1 MTISAI
7 RKKLKTYVDGVDD
20 KKVKALYTLL
30 QDEIEDSDGFSLSE
44 EHLRILD
51 KEHALHLNGQTK
63 SYSWEDAKEIIR
75 GELAFS

>member
-30 QDEIEDSDGFSLSE
+30 QDEIEHSDGFSLSE

-51 KEHALHLNGQTK
+51 KEHALHLSGQTK

-75 GELAFS
+75 GKKEM

>member
-7 RKKLKTYVDGVDD
+7 RNKLKTYVDGVDD

-30 QDEIEDSDGFSLSE
+30 QDEIEERNGFTLNE

-51 KEHALHLNGQTK
+51 NEHALHLRGETK

-75 GELAFS
+75 GKREM

>member
-20 KKVKALYTLL
+20 KKLKALYTLL

-51 KEHALHLNGQTK
+51 KEHALHLSGQTK

-75 GELAFS
+75 GKKEM

>member
-51 KEHALHLNGQTK
+51 NEHALHLSGKTK

-75 GELAFS
+75 GKKEM

>member
-51 KEHALHLNGQTK
+51 NEHALHLSGETK

-75 GELAFS
+75 GKKEM

>member
-30 QDEIEDSDGFSLSE
+30 QDDIEDSDGFSLSE

-51 KEHALHLNGQTK
+51 NEHALHLSGKTK

-75 GELAFS
+75 GKKEM

>member
-30 QDEIEDSDGFSLSE
+30 QDDIEDSDGFSLSE

-51 KEHALHLNGQTK
+51 NEHALHLSGETK

-75 GELAFS
+75 GKKEM